1 MGGRG
6 YFKRRNFQETGKLES
21 QNQPRGVYS
30 YISPSA
36 LSFGDRYL
44 AGFILYL
51 CRTLSLFCTDNMR
64 LRLDSET
71 CGLHGMAVLLQYA
84 FDDGPITLH
93 DVWFKPVRETLNLIE
108 SLLEHDLIGFN
119 LVFDMFHLCKVYTIW
134 RLLPPDWIPVEHIE
148 AIALTEAKGQ
158 DGPCLKPKNALD
170 LFLYARKGPFQSLMA
185 REDIRIRKVPASL
198 AYALAEELERR
209 VKLDDIYFA
218 RGQKGAPRWHVF
230 PREKAG
236 WIDPDFKDVVLRFS
250 AASGLKFLA
259 EYVLKLKPDYHYEDV
274 EPPGRPIEAGFA
286 PTALAVSDPSRG
298 WAVEYPGKKIRHAW
312 PALIKKHAEHWRDN
326 VGARIYAEKD
336 IVYTRELDKYFGCPE
351 PGDDDSILACMVAA
365 VRWHGFKIDIEGI
378 RKLKESAVA
387 KAASSPININ
397 KPSEVRRYLYEVMDE
412 TEREII
418 AETTRKAMLEAIRDW
433 DMGEEPCGMADCGP
447 NCPRCGGTGQMHTGP
462 HPAASRAKVLLEA
475 KFAKKEI
482 ELYDKLLR
490 AGKFHASF
498 NIIGTLSSRMSGGDG
513 LNAQGINRSY
523 EVRKVFPL
531 SWEGYQLCLGD
542 FDSFEVTL
550 AEAVYKDE
558 NLRRDLLAG
567 KKIHALFAM
576 ALFPGHTYE
585 QILATAKTDNDLY
598 SKGKQG
604 VFAMIYG
611 GDWTTLVQKLSVLP
625 DDAKRA
631 FADFEKRYP
640 GVKKAR
646 EKVFNAFC
654 SMRQLSNKQ
663 VVWKDPAD
671 YVESFLGFRRY
682 FTLENTVSRELFLLA
697 QKPPKHWRSD
707 LKVIR
712 RDRVQFASGATTS
725 AVFGAAFA
733 IQAANM
739 RAAANHEIQSPGAQ
753 ITKRLQRRIWD
764 QQPSG
769 VNDWCVAPM
778 NVHDEVLCV
787 TRPDFIDSTAKI
799 VKETVESYRDK
810 VPLIGMEWMTNAT
823 TWADK

>member
-1 MGGRG
+1 
-6 YFKRRNFQETGKLES
+6 
-21 QNQPRGVYS
+21 
-30 YISPSA
+30 
-36 LSFGDRYL
+36 
-44 AGFILYL
+44 
-51 CRTLSLFCTDNMR
+51 MR

-84 FDDGPITLH
+84 FDEGPITLH
-93 DVWFKPVRETLNLIE
+93 DVWFTPVRRTLDLIE

-119 LVFDMFHLCKVYTIW
+119 LVFDMFHLCKLYTIW
-134 RLLPPDWIPVEHIE
+134 RLLPPDWIPFEHVEE
-148 AIALTEAKGQ
+148 IALIEAKGQ

-170 LFLYARKGPFQSLMA
+170 LLLYARKGPFQSLMS
-185 REDIRIRKVPASL
+185 RENVRIRKVPTGL

-236 WIDPDFKDVVLRFS
+236 VIDPDFKDVVLRFN

-274 EPPGRPIEAGFA
+274 EPDTRPVEAGYA
-286 PTALAVSDPSRG
+286 PTALAVSAPSRG
-298 WAVEYPGKKIRHAW
+298 WAVEYPGKKIRYAW
-312 PALIKKHAEHWRDN
+312 PALIQRHALHWRDN
-326 VGARIYAEKD
+326 AAARIYAEKD
-336 IVYTRELDKYFGCPE
+336 VVYTRELDKYFGCPE
-351 PGDDDSILACMVAA
+351 PGDDDSVLACMVAA
-365 VRWHGFKIDIEGI
+365 VRWHGFQIDLEGI
-378 RKLKESAVA
+378 RKLKNLATE
-387 KAASSPININ
+387 KAASSPVNIN
-397 KPSEVRRYLYEVMDE
+397 KPREVRRYLYEVMDE

-418 AETTRKAMLEAIRDW
+418 AETTRKAMLEAILEW
-433 DMGEEPCGMADCGP
+433 EMGEEPCGMVNCGP
-447 NCPRCGGTGQMHTGP
+447 DCPRCGGTGQMHTGP
-462 HPAASRAKVLLEA
+462 HPAAERSKVLLDA

-513 LNAQGINRSY
+513 LNAQGINRS
-523 EVRKVFPL
+523 EDVRRVFPL
-531 SWEGYQLCLGD
+531 AWDDYQLCLGD

-550 AEAVYKDE
+550 AQAVYEDE
-558 NLRRDLLAG
+558 ALKADIDSG
-567 KKIHALFAM
+567 KKIHAFFAM
-576 ALFPGHTYE
+576 SLFPDHDYE
-585 QILATAKTDNDLY
+585 QIIATKGTKNDLY

-604 VFAMIYG
+604 VFAVIYG
-611 GDWTTLVQKLSVLP
+611 GTWETLVQKLSVQP
-625 DDAKRA
+625 ENAKRA
-631 FADFEKRYP
+631 FADLEKRYP
-640 GVKKAR
+640 AIKRGR

-654 SMRQLSNKQ
+654 SMRQLYNKQ
-663 VVWKDPAD
+663 VIWKDPAD

-682 FTLENTVSRELFLLA
+682 FTLENTVAKELFLLA
-697 QKPPKHWRSD
+697 QKSPKHWRNTGV
-707 LKVIR
+707 KVIR
-712 RDRVQFASGATTS
+712 RDRVQDAGGAVAS

-733 IQAANM
+733 VQAANM

-764 QQPSG
+764 QQPAG
-769 VNDWCVAPM
+769 VNDWRVAPM

-787 TRPDFIDSTAKI
+787 TRPDCVESTAKI

-810 VPLIGMEWMTNAT
+810 VPLIGMEWMTNAK